1 MSSGVAP
8 SYDDE
13 LAALLLRRGAGLV
26 RFADLSEVLPNVRHG
41 LPRAVSIAVPLNP
54 RIVAGIRRGP
64 TREYLAEY
72 HRANALLGELARAA
86 ADALRER
93 GFQAAF
99 GTATVSGVEFGEYDT
114 PLPHKTVATR
124 AGLGWI
130 GRCAL
135 LVTEQ
140 YGSAVRLMTVLTDA
154 PLAVAAPV
162 NDSRCGECRAC
173 VEACPGQAIAGG
185 LWRAGL
191 PREAMVDA
199 DACYRTTRRFAPAIG
214 AEPTVGICGACIAA
228 CPWTQRY
235 IRGEWGA
242 AQDEA

>member
-1 MSSGVAP
+1 MTTGADCP
-8 SYDDE
+8 RD
-13 LAALLLRRGAGLV
+13 LLITLLLGSGAGLV
-26 RFADLSEVLPNVRHG
+26 GFADLSGIAAHARHD

-54 RIVAGIRRGP
+54 RVIAGIRHGP
-64 TREYLAEY
+64 TPEYLAEY
-72 HRANALLGELARAA
+72 HRANALLGELARLAA
-86 ADALRER
+86 EALRGWGYR
-93 GFQAAF
+93 ATF
-99 GTATVSGVEFGEYDT
+99 GTATVAGVEFGQYDT

-135 LVTEQ
+135 LITEQ
-140 YGSAVRLMTVLTDA
+140 YGSAVRLMSVLTDA
-154 PLAVAAPV
+154 PLEPAAPV
-162 NDSRCGECRAC
+162 DASRCGACTAC
-173 VEACPGQAIAGG
+173 VEACPGGAIAGG

-214 AEPTVGICGACIAA
+214 AEPSIGICGACIAA

-235 IRGEWGA
+235 VRA
-242 AQDEA
+242 ACAEARQGD

>member
-1 MSSGVAP
+1 MPTRMAP
-8 SYDDE
+8 SFQQG
-13 LAALLLRRGAGLV
+13 LASLLLRQGAGLV
-26 RFADLSEVLPNVRHG
+26 GFADLSQIPPHVRRG

-54 RIVAGIRRGP
+54 RVVAGIRRGP

-72 HRANALLGELARAA
+72 HRVNALLGQLAQAA
-86 ADALRER
+86 ADALRAH
-93 GFQAAF
+93 GFVATF
-99 GTATVSGVEFGEYDT
+99 GTATVAGVEFGEYDT

-135 LVTEQ
+135 LVTRR

-154 PLAVAAPV
+154 PLETAPPV
-162 NDSRCGECRAC
+162 NESGCGECQAC

-191 PREAMVDA
+191 SREAMVDA

-214 AEPTVGICGACIAA
+214 AEPSIGICGACIAA

-235 IRGEWGA
+235 IRATCSVVQDGA
-242 AQDEA
+242 

>member
-1 MSSGVAP
+1 MATSGNSP
-8 SYDDE
+8 SHQ
-13 LAALLLRRGAGLV
+13 LSTLLLRRGAGLV
-26 RFADLSEVLPNVRHG
+26 GFADLSEIPPDVRQG
-41 LPRAVSIAVPLNP
+41 LPRAVSIAVSLNP
-54 RIVAGIRRGP
+54 RIIAGIRRGP

-72 HRANALLGELARAA
+72 HRTNALLGELAQAA
-86 ADALRER
+86 ADALCQR
-93 GFQAAF
+93 GFRAAF
-99 GTATVSGVEFGEYDT
+99 GTATVAGVEFGEYDT

-135 LVTEQ
+135 LVTER

-154 PLAVAAPV
+154 PLDTAAPV
-162 NDSRCGECRAC
+162 NDSRCGECVAC
-173 VEACPGQAIAGG
+173 VQACPGQAIAGG

-214 AEPTVGICGACIAA
+214 ADPTIGICGACIAA

-235 IRGEWGA
+235 IRA
-242 AQDEA
+242 ASSASLR

>member
-1 MSSGVAP
+1 MSTTDPRVSQ
-8 SYDDE
+8 SE
-13 LAALLLRRGAGLV
+13 LASLLRRQGAGLV
-26 RFADLSEVLPNVRHG
+26 GFADLSGLSPHVRQD

-72 HRANALLGELARAA
+72 HRVNALLGELARIA
-86 ADALRER
+86 ADALRTD
-93 GFQAAF
+93 GSQAAF
-99 GTATVSGVEFGEYDT
+99 GTATVAGVQSGEYDT

-135 LVTEQ
+135 LITRR

-154 PLAVAAPV
+154 PLETALPV
-162 NDSRCGECRAC
+162 NDSRCGECTAC
-173 VEACPGQAIAGG
+173 VEACPGQAVAGG
-185 LWRAGL
+185 LWHAGAPRA
-191 PREAMVDA
+191 AMVDA

-214 AEPTVGICGACIAA
+214 ADPSIGICGACIAA

-235 IRGEWGA
+235 IRAACGEARDGA
-242 AQDEA
+242 

>member
-1 MSSGVAP
+1 MP
-8 SYDDE
+8 SPTLTNE
-13 LAALLLRRGAGLV
+13 VTRLLASRGAGLV
-26 RFADLSEVLPNVRHG
+26 RFADLSELPLHVRQG

-54 RIVAGIRRGP
+54 RIVAGIRHGP

-72 HRANALLGELARAA
+72 HRVNALLGELAQVA

-93 GFQAAF
+93 GFHAAF
-99 GTATVSGVEFGEYDT
+99 GTATVAGVEFGEYDT
-114 PLPHKTVATR
+114 PLPHRTVAPR
-124 AGLGWI
+124 AGRGWI

-140 YGSAVRLMTVLTDA
+140 YGSAVRLITVLTDA
-154 PLAVAAPV
+154 PLETGTPV
-162 NDSRCGECRAC
+162 NASRCGECRAC

-214 AEPTVGICGACIAA
+214 AEPSIGICGACIAA

-235 IRGEWGA
+235 IRAECGSPQEGA
-242 AQDEA
+242 

>member
-1 MSSGVAP
+1 MPTSVASP
-8 SYDDE
+8 RPEE
-13 LAALLLRRGAGLV
+13 LATLLLRRGAGLV
-26 RFADLSEVLPNVRHG
+26 GFADLAEIPAHVRQG
-41 LPRAVSIAVPLNP
+41 LPRAVSIGVPLNP
-54 RIVAGIRRGP
+54 RIIAGIRHGP

-72 HRANALLGELARAA
+72 HRANALLGELAQAA
-86 ADALRER
+86 ADALRAG
-93 GFQAAF
+93 GFRAAF
-99 GTATVSGVEFGEYDT
+99 GTATVAGVEFGQYDT

-135 LVTEQ
+135 LVTER

-154 PLAVAAPV
+154 PLDVAAPV
-162 NDSRCGECRAC
+162 NDSRCGECRTC
-173 VEACPGQAIAGG
+173 VEACPGEAIAGG

-199 DACYRTTRRFAPAIG
+199 DACYRTMRRLVAAIG
-214 AEPTVGICGACIAA
+214 ADPSVGVCGMCIAA

-235 IRGEWGA
+235 IRA
-242 AQDEA
+242 ASSAPER